1 MLNKTLCTKS
11 EQLSLDCIHGT
22 AIYSQSIASLVPL
35 PGLQQLKLVDQFC
48 FSKFAPGMLVLN
60 NLKLNKE
67 PSMCILFKLHTDDIL
82 QEMRSSGK
90 AREQEMVL
98 LSLMQKFD
106 EKGNDARECTKTF
119 DIKVSVKYN
128 EKTAS
133 FSFKLLL

>member
-1 MLNKTLCTKS
+1 
-11 EQLSLDCIHGT
+11 
-22 AIYSQSIASLVPL
+22 
-35 PGLQQLKLVDQFC
+35 
-48 FSKFAPGMLVLN
+48 MLVLN

-82 QEMRSSGK
+82 KEMRSSGK

-119 DIKVSVKYN
+119 DIKASVKYN